1 MGQIPTKHTH
11 TLIGRSQRI
20 LLLNNIIEFI
30 ANWNIEMDNVCN
42 YLQKFAITYNTN
54 QLWTIGHRTYQTL
67 NNYHFKVSRFSLKYL
82 SSRVTQLRDELQL
95 RANPD
100 AETRTKPEGI
110 VTNW

>member
-1 MGQIPTKHTH
+1 MQI
-11 TLIGRSQRI
+11 GI
-20 LLLNNIIEFI
+20 LKWIT
-30 ANWNIEMDNVCN
+30 
-42 YLQKFAITYNTN
+42 FAITYKSL
-54 QLWTIGHRTYQTL
+54 QLPTIPINYGQLDTTYQTL